1 MVKNPSANARETR
14 DAGLIPGLG
23 RSPGEGNGNPLQ
35 YFCLENPTEEPGRL
49 QSIGLQRVGYN
60 WSDLAAGK
68 QREYIKLRGQTSCLD
83 DVSENQQNKSGI
95 MPQSNLASADSKSL
109 GKESSNHVYH
119 HAQVPEIVIW

>member
-1 MVKNPSANARETR
+1 MQEKPEMQVWSLGWEDPLEKEMVTHSSIFVWK
-14 DAGLIPGLG
+14 IP
-23 RSPGEGNGNPLQ
+23 Q
-35 YFCLENPTEEPGRL
+35 TEEPGRL

-60 WSDLAAGK
+60 WNDLAGK

-119 HAQVPEIVIW
+119 HAQVQEIVTW